1 MDNTRETDWIEI
13 FTELM
18 KFHYP
23 EIETSEKSNFKQ
35 DPITRKYFKI
45 ESGRIQFYFHEA
57 HINHKSSFYF
67 EVDPE
72 LERKVK
78 NRFEKGYDGIIAHR
92 VPHLGFEIK
101 FGSNNM
107 TYSYPIFE
115 KYLGNHKKNIFMQAT
130 YMFACVNY
138 CINLYKDNTTK

>member
-18 KFHYP
+18 KSHYP
-23 EIETSEKSNFKQ
+23 EIEISEKSNFKNERFQ
-35 DPITRKYFKI
+35 TQYFKLN
-45 ESGRIQFYFHEA
+45 SGRIQFHFHEA

-67 EVDPE
+67 EVDPQ
-72 LERKVK
+72 LEKKVK

-92 VPHLGFEIK
+92 VPHLGFGIK

-107 TYSYPIFE
+107 TYSYLKFE
-115 KYLGNHKKNIFMQAT
+115 KYLGNYNKNVFMQAT

-138 CINLYKDNTTK
+138 CINLYKDNSTK

>member
-1 MDNTRETDWIEI
+1 MDNTKESDYMEI
-13 FTELM
+13 FTELI

-23 EIETSEKSNFKQ
+23 EIEISEKSNFKQ

-45 ESGRIQFYFHEA
+45 DSGRIQFYFYEPD
-57 HINHKSSFYF
+57 INKSNFYF

-72 LERKVK
+72 LEKKVK
-78 NRFEKGYDGIIAHR
+78 NRFKKRYVGSIIHE
-92 VPHLGFEIK
+92 VPHLNFEIK

-107 TYSYPIFE
+107 TYSYLKFE
-115 KYLGNHKKNIFMQAT
+115 KHLGNYKKNIFMQAT

-138 CINLYKDNTTK
+138 CINLIKDDTTK

>member
-23 EIETSEKSNFKQ
+23 EIEISEKSNFKNERFQ
-35 DPITRKYFKI
+35 AQYFKI
-45 ESGRIQFYFHEA
+45 DSGRIQFHFNQP
-57 HINHKSSFYF
+57 HIYIKSSFYF

-72 LERKVK
+72 LEKKVK

-92 VPHLGFEIK
+92 VPHLNFGIK

-107 TYSYPIFE
+107 TYSYLKFE

-138 CINLYKDNTTK
+138 CINLFKDDTIK

>member
-1 MDNTRETDWIEI
+1 MEDTKESDYMEI

-18 KFHYP
+18 KLHYP
-23 EIETSEKSNFKQ
+23 DIETSEKSNFKQ

-57 HINHKSSFYF
+57 HINHKSSFHF
-67 EVDPE
+67 EVDPK

-78 NRFEKGYDGIIAHR
+78 NRFGIGIRGIVDHHVR
-92 VPHLGFEIK
+92 HLGFVIK
-101 FGSNNM
+101 IRKNNM
-107 TYSYPIFE
+107 ACSYPIFE

-138 CINLYKDNTTK
+138 CINLFKDDTTK